1 MAKKRKK
8 QATAKTLP
16 LSQTIFLLLIGFVL
30 GPLFTIA
37 NSWAI
42 NIVSEDECIPVETQ
56 FSGYRAIYRQFGVKG
71 FDIDCSDGNT
81 YEIDFYDTT
90 EEIKNKIP
98 LLQEGDELSLL
109 IHPKENRILE
119 LTIGEDTLITFEGA
133 QKTLKADRYFTIGV
147 IILFCFCAF
156 TGLLDIIQHIIKW
169 KKSHNSLSK
178 K

>member
-8 QATAKTLP
+8 HTTAKALP
-16 LSQTIFLLLIGFVL
+16 LSQAIFLLLIGFVL
-30 GPLFTIA
+30 GPIFTIA
-37 NSWAI
+37 NSWTFD
-42 NIVSEDECIPVETQ
+42 IVSEDECIPVETQ
-56 FSGYRAIYRQFGVKG
+56 FSEYRETYKKFKVKAI
-71 FDIDCSDGNT
+71 DIDCSDGNT
-81 YEIDFYDTT
+81 YEINYYNITD
-90 EEIKNKIP
+90 KVKSKLP

-156 TGLLDIIQHIIKW
+156 TGLSGIVQHIVRR
-169 KKSHNSLSK
+169 KKAHNSLSK